1 MPYETLNEI
10 EWENVQRIWD
20 LLDQGEVERARIETD
35 ALLRKR
41 PGHPDVRIVDAAVS
55 LDEAEPG
62 HALEALQGAETSADP
77 ALFFHLRAAAQYD
90 LARFEPARED
100 GERAIA
106 VRPEMADTHDLLSRT
121 FEYLG
126 DAEQASEHAEEAER
140 LDPAAYPHPLDVGTA
155 EFDTVV
161 EESLAEMHP
170 DIRRHLEEFPVLVD
184 TLPRREILTAEEPP
198 LSPDLLGL
206 FVGRHLMERSVT
218 DLPSAPGAIY
228 LFRRN
233 LLRWC
238 RDREEL
244 KREIRITVQ
253 HEIGHL
259 LGLDEK
265 DLEDRGLA

>member
-1 MPYETLNEI
+1 MSYETLNET
-10 EWENVQRIWD
+10 EWDEIQKVWD
-20 LLDQGEVERARIETD
+20 LLDQGEVDRARIEIN
-35 ALLRKR
+35 AILRRR
-41 PGHPDVRIVDAAVS
+41 PGHPDVRIVDAAVA

-62 HALEALQGAETSADP
+62 HALEALRGAETSADP

-100 GERAIA
+100 AERAIA
-106 VRPEMADTHDLLSRT
+106 VRPEMADTHDLLSRAC
-121 FEYLG
+121 EYMGEL
-126 DAEQASEHAEEAER
+126 DQAADHAAVAER
-140 LDPAAYPHPLDVGTA
+140 LDPAAYPQPLEVTDG
-155 EFDTVV
+155 EFDAVV

-170 DIRRHLEEFPVLVD
+170 DIRRHLDEVPVMVD
-184 TLPRREILTAEEPP
+184 ALPRREILTAEEPP

-218 DLPSAPGAIY
+218 DLPAAPGAIF

-259 LGLDEK
+259 FGLDEK